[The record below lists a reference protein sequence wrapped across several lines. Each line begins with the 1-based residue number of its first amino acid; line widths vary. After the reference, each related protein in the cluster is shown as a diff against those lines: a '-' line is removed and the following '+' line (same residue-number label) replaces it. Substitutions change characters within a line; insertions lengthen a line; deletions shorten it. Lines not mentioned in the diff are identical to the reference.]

1 MTIQEDISNTT
12 TPTDAL
18 TPLEQ
23 LQAKIQDARSEFA
36 RALKTEFKAMYDR
49 ANELY
54 DDISEARFGDE
65 RLLKSLNKVLKGLD
79 EVVESLSDG
88 TDNDDA

>member
-1 MTIQEDISNTT
+1 
-12 TPTDAL
+12 
-18 TPLEQ
+18 
-23 LQAKIQDARSEFA
+23 
-36 RALKTEFKAMYDR
+36 MYDR